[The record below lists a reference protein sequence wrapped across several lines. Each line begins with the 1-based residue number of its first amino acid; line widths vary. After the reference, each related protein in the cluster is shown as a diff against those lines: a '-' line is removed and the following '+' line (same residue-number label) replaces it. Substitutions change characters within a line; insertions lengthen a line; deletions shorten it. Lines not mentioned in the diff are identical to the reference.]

1 MAKHTPGPW
10 TQKGHS
16 VFIFNKSG
24 HNRVAISVN
33 TGCRCGCEE
42 PALIEELEAD
52 ARLIAAAPELL
63 KALKGFEGLWLPTKD
78 NDKKDEDIVQCQV
91 SIGAIRKM
99 KQAIAKTE
107 GKE

>member
-52 ARLIAAAPELL
+52 ARLIAESPTMFEYITK
-63 KALKGFEGLWLPTKD
+63 KAKEGDDEAKQIV
-78 NDKKDEDIVQCQV
+78 DKVN
-91 SIGAIRKM
+91 A
-99 KQAIAKTE
+99 
-107 GKE
+107 